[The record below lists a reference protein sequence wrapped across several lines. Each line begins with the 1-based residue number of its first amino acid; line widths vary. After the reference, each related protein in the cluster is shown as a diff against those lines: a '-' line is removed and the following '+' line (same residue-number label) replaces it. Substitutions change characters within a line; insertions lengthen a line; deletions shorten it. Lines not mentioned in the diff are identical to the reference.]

1 MEKVNTQ
8 RIQSSA
14 VIVQLGWMGE
24 DVLLARVSMLKS
36 TKCQTTRDSQNRNK
50 IALLYFYMT

>member
-1 MEKVNTQ
+1 MPMGKVNTQ

-14 VIVQLGWMGE
+14 TIVQLGWMRE

-36 TKCQTTRDSQNRNK
+36 TSARQLGTHR
-50 IALLYFYMT
+50 IATK